1 MNSCLSTL
9 FVVLAGV
16 ALAHGPQTWG
26 QEPGDTEAPAVI
38 NLQFSGGTIAEYVAA
53 IRDAA
58 GDVNI
63 VLATPEVRDIPL
75 PPIQLQSVAI
85 NSAIQ
90 LVAGEMQAN
99 NRTVLNVYVEE
110 FDPKYDRARPI
121 FRVSARRQGPA
132 PKKRPRDVLVWTVA
146 DLLNIDPSEV
156 RCPHCGYDDELEGKA
171 VLTAVETAVGL
182 LGEKLS
188 PAEIRYHEATT
199 LLVASGDRQ
208 QLEAIDQ
215 VVRGLREGIIRQ
227 RAAAQEMSEGSLEQV
242 QRKTMELEAQLQ
254 EKAKL
259 LEGLQPDQKAALED
273 RQRLVTEVD
282 TLRYELWLKENKIK
296 SLERKLS
303 ERSEK

>member
-1 MNSCLSTL
+1 MNRCFGML

-16 ALAHGPQTWG
+16 VLVHAPQTWG
-26 QEPGDTEAPAVI
+26 QEPGDAEAQAVI
-38 NLQFSGGTIAEYVAA
+38 DLQFSGGTIAEYVAA

-75 PPIQLQSVAI
+75 PPIELQSVAI

-99 NRTVLNVYVEE
+99 NRTPLNVYVEE
-110 FDPKYDRARPI
+110 LDPKDDRARPI
-121 FRVSARRQGPA
+121 FRVSAYRRGPA
-132 PKKRPRDVLVWTVA
+132 PKKRSRDVRVWTLA

-171 VLTAVETAVGL
+171 ILTAVETAVGL
-182 LGEKLS
+182 LDEKLQ

-199 LLVASGDRQ
+199 LLVASGDKQ
-208 QLEAIDQ
+208 QLAAIRS
-215 VVRGLREGIIRQ
+215 VVQGLRQGIALQ
-227 RAAAQEMSEGSLEQV
+227 REAAKDTCEGSLEQAER
-242 QRKTMELEAQLQ
+242 QTRELEAQLQ
-254 EKAKL
+254 EKTKL
-259 LEGLQPDQKAALED
+259 LEGLQPDQKAALKD
-273 RQRLVTEVD
+273 RQRLSGEVD
-282 TLRYELWLKENKIK
+282 ALRYELWLKENRIK